1 MLDLI
6 YAEILVDVK
15 WNIFLRHA
23 HPCAVYEGS
32 NIILNYWLLV
42 PIINKSLSDLWKIYF
57 WERSDLHEICS

>member
-42 PIINKSLSDLWKIYF
+42 PIINKSLSDL
-57 WERSDLHEICS
+57 